1 MTSAASYSQDS
12 EAKCGEWP
20 AILLDSGCIEEGIE
34 GGLEEDIEGG
44 IVEDIEGSV
53 VEHGG
58 ASCRSVRRRQ
68 DGAATTGAYSLGLC
82 FRLRSHSDSSL
93 AMFLRCYSPPS
104 ATTIAYIR
112 LRRP

>member
-20 AILLDSGCIEEGIE
+20 AILLDSGCIEEDIE
-34 GGLEEDIEGG
+34 GGIESG

-58 ASCRSVRRRQ
+58 ASCRGVRRRQ

-82 FRLRSHSDSSL
+82 FRPRSHSDSSL
-93 AMFLRCYSPPS
+93 AMLSRCYSPPP
-104 ATTIAYIR
+104 ATTIVYIR
-112 LRRP
+112 LRHA